1 MRILSRIFNTW
12 ALRTQQR
19 EIQSFVN
26 QLAAMD
32 GVEIGLLLAVATHMR
47 NNLEDE
53 GKMLMD
59 PMMSIPIDP
68 SPILILRGMITE
80 YQKVRSMSDAAAAM
94 VWLHTMRVGA
104 RHELRGTARMMWRE
118 LSRGMPHV
126 AGASMDVY
134 RITGQFPRTHGYE
147 EFPKGLTPDP
157 ER

>member
-1 MRILSRIFNTW
+1 MGLFARLFDSWT
-12 ALRTQQR
+12 LRTQQR
-19 EIQSFVN
+19 EMQSFVG

-32 GVEIGLLLAVATHMR
+32 GCEIGLLLAVATHMR

-59 PMMSIPIDP
+59 PIVTIPVDP

-80 YQKVRSMSDAAAAM
+80 YQKARSMSDAAAAM

-104 RHELRGTARMMWRE
+104 RHELRGTARAMWRE

-126 AGASMDVY
+126 SGASVDVY
-134 RITGQFPRTHGYE
+134 RMTGQFPRIYGHDEY
-147 EFPKGLTPDP
+147 PKGLTPEP
-157 ER
+157 A

>member
-1 MRILSRIFNTW
+1 MGVFSRIFNAW

-19 EIQSFVN
+19 EMQRFVD

-32 GVEIGLLLAVATHMR
+32 GAEIGLLLAVATHMR

-59 PMMSIPIDP
+59 PIVTIPVDP

-80 YQKVRSMSDAAAAM
+80 YQKARSMSDAAAAM

-104 RHELRGTARMMWRE
+104 RHELRGTARAMWRE

-126 AGASMDVY
+126 SGASVDVY
-134 RITGQFPRTHGYE
+134 RITGQFPRTYGHD

-157 ER
+157 V